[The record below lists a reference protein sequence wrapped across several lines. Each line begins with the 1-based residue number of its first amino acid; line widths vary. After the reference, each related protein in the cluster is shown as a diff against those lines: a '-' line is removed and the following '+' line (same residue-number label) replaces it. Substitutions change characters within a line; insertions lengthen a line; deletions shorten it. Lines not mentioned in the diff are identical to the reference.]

1 MPLKKPSPDL
11 LHLLAKE
18 SIPIHPGQKE
28 NIKNASFFSFPFAHF
43 QSKQIYAS
51 YTECATNLFAWLKLI
66 NWGRKWKLKNGSSSQ
81 STNSLSRALRMMEH
95 ERRCRSWFCLEE
107 NRLLHLGLNTQE
119 QSWGLGG
126 GGCPQN
132 NVCII
137 LKIINFLQMFCKL
150 SCSRAQAVVL
160 SKSLGVVLDIH
171 LLFPNAIQS
180 FFPPLTF
187 FSVLKLAAISL
198 SLTPAVA
205 TASAIPQW
213 TLCVFSYSFS
223 YPPDKS
229 IIREIQKQAENWH
242 S

>member
-180 FFPPLTF
+180 FF
-187 FSVLKLAAISL
+187 S
-198 SLTPAVA
+198 
-205 TASAIPQW
+205 
-213 TLCVFSYSFS
+213 
-223 YPPDKS
+223 PPDFFFFFEACSNKPEPYAGS
-229 IIREIQKQAENWH
+229 CHRFCH
-242 S
+242 SAVNFVRVFIFLFLPSR